1 MLICALIPLRSH
13 IMPKWFTIQEL
24 EVMDDLT
31 ANNEV
36 VLASFGGAPILPGQ
50 ARPEDY
56 GLERKYSERKRGVSR
71 QRSASI
77 HR

>member
-1 MLICALIPLRSH
+1 
-13 IMPKWFTIQEL
+13 MPKWFALKEL

-31 ANNEV
+31 ANNEA
-36 VLASFGGAPILPGQ
+36 VLASFGGAPVLPGQ
-50 ARPEDY
+50 SRAEEY

-71 QRSASI
+71 QRTASI